1 MGRVAGK
8 VAIVTGAA
16 MGLGAAHAATLAREG
31 ARVVLT
37 DIDDSAGQATAAG
50 IPGSI
55 FLNLDVRNESG
66 WMDVVAATERQL
78 GRLDVLVNN
87 AGLVRFASIEDCPLE
102 DYRFINAVMSEGTF
116 LGCKH
121 AIPAMVRSGGGSI
134 VNTSSVAALRGKGMI
149 PAYTAA
155 KGAIMSLTLSVA
167 AHCRDRGYPIR
178 CNVVLPGAHET
189 PMAVAARRHF
199 GIQDGDLTGVHMGPV
214 NGVPQDVADLVLFL
228 ASDESRGITGTH
240 VVIDNGEILA

>member
-1 MGRVAGK
+1 
-8 VAIVTGAA
+8 

-37 DIDDSAGQATAAG
+37 DIDESAGKATAAG

-55 FLNLDVRNESG
+55 FLGLDVRNESG
-66 WMDVVAATERQL
+66 WMEVIAATERQF

-87 AGLVRFASIEDCPLE
+87 AGLVRFASIEDCTLE
-102 DYRFINAVMSEGTF
+102 DYRFLNGVMSEGTF
-116 LGCKH
+116 LGCKY

-134 VNTSSVAALRGKGMI
+134 INTSSVAALRGKGMI

-167 AHCRDRGYPIR
+167 AHCRDRAYPIR
-178 CNVVLPGAHET
+178 CNVIL
-189 PMAVAARRHF
+189 AARRHF
-199 GIQDGDLTGVHMGPV
+199 GIQDGDLTGVHIGPI

-240 VVIDNGEILA
+240 VVIDNGEIIA